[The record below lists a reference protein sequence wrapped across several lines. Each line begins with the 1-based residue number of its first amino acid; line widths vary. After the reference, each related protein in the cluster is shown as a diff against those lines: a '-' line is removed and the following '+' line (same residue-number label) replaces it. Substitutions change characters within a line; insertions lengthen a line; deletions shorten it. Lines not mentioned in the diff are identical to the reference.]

1 MEKDYTYGVA
11 RIRALEGKLF
21 SDDDMTALLQ
31 CSDYSQCIAFLKS
44 KGWGN
49 GADSLEKMIS
59 IEKKNTSKLIKELS
73 DDVMKWIFL

>member
-31 CSDYSQCIAFLKS
+31 RSEERRV
-44 KGWGN
+44 G
-49 GADSLEKMIS
+49 
-59 IEKKNTSKLIKELS
+59 KECRL
-73 DDVMKWIFL
+73 

>member
-31 CSDYSQCIAFLKS
+31 CSESVHCIS
-44 KGWGN
+44 KVQGLGKWCRFFREN
-49 GADSLEKMIS
+49 DFHR
-59 IEKKNTSKLIKELS
+59 KKEYI
-73 DDVMKWIFL
+73 